1 MESSAIESILRAMS
15 SPAMTWKVRRIG
27 HGLWSSVCASNRTAW
42 SWIARVQRTAQPSNA
57 EDDSRRQASSISPP
71 ASDDAHLIGDAHQWL
86 TALRLDRAA
95 AALAESD

>member
-1 MESSAIESILRAMS
+1 
-15 SPAMTWKVRRIG
+15 MTWKVRRIG

-42 SWIARVQRTAQPSNA
+42 SWIERVQRTAQPGNPT
-57 EDDSRRQASSISPP
+57 DDARRRAPP
-71 ASDDAHLIGDAHQWL
+71 AALDDAHVTGDAHQWL